1 MAEQAETNNK
11 QAPKQKVSLKTLLI
25 LVAVLTLEAGVI
37 VGLFLLMGGPTE
49 VRADLAAEDEAARA
63 EQPVEVPVISDRFQ
77 NTRTGRSYL
86 FEADIYVIVQQRHR
100 EHVEQ
105 SLERMNAQV
114 TSDIATIFRRAE
126 PAHLSEHELAT
137 LKRQIQAALDER
149 LGYDEDGEPYVQDAL
164 IGRLTRHRGDM

>member
-1 MAEQAETNNK
+1 MAEQAEDNK
-11 QAPKQKVSLKTLLI
+11 KKSPKSSLKTLLV
-25 LVAVLTLEAGVI
+25 LLAVLVLEAGVI
-37 VGLFLLMGGPTE
+37 VGLFMLMGGPTE
-49 VRADLAAEDEAARA
+49 VRAELAGEDEAARA
-63 EQPVEVPVISDRFQ
+63 ERPVEVPVISDRFQ

-100 EHVEQ
+100 EHVKDRLEQ
-105 SLERMNAQV
+105 MNAQI

-149 LGYDEDGEPYVQDAL
+149 LGYDEDGEPYVQQAL

>member
-1 MAEQAETNNK
+1 MAEQAEAKNK
-11 QAPKQKVSLKTLLI
+11 QSSKVSFKTLLI
-25 LVAVLTLEAGVI
+25 LMAVLTLEAAVI

-49 VRADLAAEDEAARA
+49 VRADLAGEDEVARA

-100 EHVEQ
+100 EHVLEQ
-105 SLERMNAQV
+105 LQQMNAQI

-126 PAHLSEHELAT
+126 PAHLSESELAT
-137 LKRQIQAALDER
+137 LTRQIQAALDER
-149 LGYDEDGEPYVQDAL
+149 LGYDEDGEPYVRDAL
-164 IGRLTRHRGDM
+164 IGRLTRFRGDM